1 MKYCVLIAIGVFC
14 TFENVLK
21 KIHRKIIVHFEFQGQ
36 IFFLLLNRIP
46 VLTRIKKSQRNH
58 GLQKKL
64 RSLE

>member
-21 KIHRKIIVHFEFQGQ
+21 KICKIIVHFEFQGQ